1 MKPLKFISF
10 LIYLLYIIEK
20 YFNDLSGKAASSH
33 NHSWSNIT
41 SGKPTTLSGYGITDA
56 YTKTQIAS
64 WIDVAGSCYY
74 QGVSIHN
81 AAVWKNEQLRL
92 IALNVNV
99 NQSLN
104 NQQAFITIATLD
116 KNPTVLFGVAVHT
129 TNSIST
135 NITNNGATLYVSN
148 SSAAAISQP
157 RIIALLK
164 Y

>member
-1 MKPLKFISF
+1 M
-10 LIYLLYIIEK
+10 
-20 YFNDLSGKAASSH
+20 
-33 NHSWSNIT
+33 
-41 SGKPTTLSGYGITDA
+41 
-56 YTKTQIAS
+56 
-64 WIDVAGSCYY
+64 AGSCYY

-116 KNPTVLFGVAVHT
+116 KNPTVLFGVAVHA

-135 NITNNGATLYVSN
+135 NITSNGATLYVSN
-148 SSAAAISQP
+148 SSAASIAQP